1 MQQVLILTGISG
13 SGKSTFAKQFVQEN
27 PNWLRVNRDELRK
40 SILATGLN
48 AYWKDEANHDYR
60 QRIETLVSELQRTA
74 IHEALRRGWNVLVDN
89 THIKQKYINEL
100 LKMLE
105 NFAVEISFKLLEVP
119 LETAIARDA
128 ARPDVVGEAVI
139 REQYGKLQILK
150 KYFDFGNSI
159 KNLPQTSLVSVQ
171 DETLPKCVLV
181 DIDGTV
187 AQMDGRRAYDWH
199 RVREDK
205 PKWNVINLV
214 KSLKNH
220 GYRIIFFSGRDGVC
234 HADTSAW
241 LTRHFGWH
249 ENADFRLFMRAEK
262 DQRKDSIVK
271 KELFGRHIQGKYFV
285 EMVID
290 DRDQVVAMW
299 RKELGLTC
307 LQVDYG
313 DF

>member
-13 SGKSTFAKQFVQEN
+13 SGKSTFAKQFVQNN

-48 AYWKDEANHDYR
+48 EYWKNEDPEYR

-74 IHEALRRGWNVLVDN
+74 IHEALRRGWNVLIDN
-89 THIKQKYINEL
+89 THIKQKYLNEL

-105 NFAVEISFKLLEVP
+105 IFAVEIRFKLLEVP

-150 KYFDFGNSI
+150 RNFNFENSI
-159 KNLPQTSLVSVQ
+159 KNMVQTPAVLLQ
-171 DETLPKCVLV
+171 DGTLPKCVLV

-187 AQMDGRRAYDWH
+187 AQMDGRRPFDWH
-199 RVREDK
+199 RVGEDR

-249 ENADFRLFMRAEK
+249 ENAGFQLFMRAEK

>member
-13 SGKSTFAKQFVQEN
+13 SGKSTFSRQFVQQN
-27 PNWLRVNRDELRK
+27 PRWLRVNRDDLRK
-40 SILATGLN
+40 SIISVSLN
-48 AYWKDEANHDYR
+48 DYWQWDKN
-60 QRIETLVSELQRTA
+60 QISRIETLVNELQKTTVQ
-74 IHEALRRGWNVLVDN
+74 EALRRGWNVLIDN
-89 THIKQKYINEL
+89 THIKQKYINDLVKLTEGFEVEVRFKL
-100 LKMLE
+100 I
-105 NFAVEISFKLLEVP
+105 EISLE
-119 LETAIARDA
+119 EAIERD
-128 ARPDVVGEAVI
+128 RNREDIVGEHII
-139 REQYGKLQILK
+139 REQYAKLQILK
-150 KYFDFGNSI
+150 KNFDFSATL
-159 KNLPQTSLVSVQ
+159 LPKPQLPVTAEQ
-171 DETLPKCVLV
+171 DEKLPKCVLV

-187 AQMDGRRAYDWH
+187 AKMNGRMAYDWK
-199 RVREDK
+199 RVGEDE

-234 HADTSAW
+234 HPETSSW
-241 LTRHFGWH
+241 LSQYFDWE
-249 ENADFRLFMRAEK
+249 ENIDFQLYMREPK

-271 KELFGRHIQGKYFV
+271 KEMFETHIRNRYYV